1 MHTAEHKRRRRII
14 TDRELAHARQMRRD
28 GATQTRIARELGV
41 SQPTVAR
48 LMAADGMA
56 GTRRAATEYKG
67 RHPNTPEGARRTPA
81 GDRASERSE
90 YPPGPQDVMAA
101 CSGCTPDDLDRS
113 PCPGHAAGYSVGPRE
128 SGSGLLDRLFDRR
141 RRAGGEESYRRALRD
156 FAAAFADLAAP
167 ALPTLT
173 AQ

>member
-1 MHTAEHKRRRRII
+1 MRHTVEHKRRRVL
-14 TDRELAHARQMRRD
+14 TERELATACRLAGQ
-28 GATQTRIARELGV
+28 GATQTRIAAELRV

-48 LMAADGMA
+48 LL
-56 GTRRAATEYKG
+56 RRAGENVNNRPPKPQ
-67 RHPNTPEGARRTPA
+67 RQQRRTAAQKAPA

-90 YPPGPQDVMAA
+90 CPPGPQDVMAA

-128 SGSGLLDRLFDRR
+128 SWGGLLDRLFDRR
-141 RRAGGEESYRRALRD
+141 RRVGGEESYRQALRD

>member
-1 MHTAEHKRRRRII
+1 MRHTVEHKRRRVL
-14 TDRELAHARQMRRD
+14 TERELATACRLAGQ
-28 GATQTRIARELGV
+28 GATQTRIAAELRV

-48 LMAADGMA
+48 LL
-56 GTRRAATEYKG
+56 RRVGENVNNRPPKPQ
-67 RHPNTPEGARRTPA
+67 RQQRRTAAQKAPE

-90 YPPGPQDVMAA
+90 CPPGPQDVMAA

-113 PCPGHAAGYSVGPRE
+113 PCPGHAPGYSVGPRE
-128 SGSGLLDRLFDRR
+128 SWGGLLDRLFDRR
-141 RRAGGEESYRRALRD
+141 RRAGGEESYRQALRD